1 MKTLRSRGVNNL
13 SKVSWRARCKI
24 RLSGSRVCEPIQRG
38 HCLCHQTGTNIEA
51 KRFVWGDTE
60 RETDL
65 EPPALPF
72 LHRHRDPFSTAE
84 ELVSEGNLGALTAAS
99 QEHIGLS
106 CSDERKESCFQLFH
120 IPGIVLRQDL
130 VILTNCLRR

>member
-1 MKTLRSRGVNNL
+1 MNPSTRDTASAIKHG
-13 SKVSWRARCKI
+13 
-24 RLSGSRVCEPIQRG
+24 
-38 HCLCHQTGTNIEA
+38 QTEA

-65 EPPALPF
+65 EPLALPF
-72 LHRHRDPFSTAE
+72 LHRHMDPISTAE
-84 ELVSEGNLGALTAAS
+84 ELVSGRNLGAPTAAS
-99 QEHIGLS
+99 QAHIGLS

-120 IPGIVLRQDL
+120 MPDTVLRQDL